1 MAENIE
7 EQKFG
12 KEGVEQSQDYSPMPM
27 AFPEPPP
34 PEDIDSKDILA
45 ERYKGVSAREAAD
58 ILMRGEEVPEAEPSS
73 SEPISRAYIHYGGK
87 HSGEQMP
94 ENQTVPLDRAARD
107 LTGMRE
113 SEDTI
118 RLNQLESEL
127 ISQLDAQRAEE
138 IQSQPPAI
146 PPTEPSPVE
155 QPPPP
160 PEDPAVAQ
168 RADKLQKL
176 FTENPELL
184 ETVEAYRQQGE
195 QQVAAAQQQAAAAAQ
210 AAQQQYA
217 AAVQQNAQAALA
229 ILVSNFGELS
239 GLNTAE
245 QLQTAIQTIS
255 RTNPDRARQI
265 TDYLG
270 RINGLVSELARV
282 ADAERAQV
290 AQQFQQYQAETQR
303 QFQKAAQV
311 DDTQFENYAKTQGLL
326 RSAPRRDQTR
336 SPQHAARLW
345 SFRPAGGRTLER
357 KCSFQIP
364 SSPAHDAGRCALQA
378 QSAWCQGQGR

>member
-1 MAENIE
+1 
-7 EQKFG
+7 
-12 KEGVEQSQDYSPMPM
+12 
-27 AFPEPPP
+27 
-34 PEDIDSKDILA
+34 
-45 ERYKGVSAREAAD
+45 
-58 ILMRGEEVPEAEPSS
+58 
-73 SEPISRAYIHYGGK
+73 
-87 HSGEQMP
+87 
-94 ENQTVPLDRAARD
+94 
-107 LTGMRE
+107 MRE

-270 RINGLVSELARV
+270 RINGLVSE
-282 ADAERAQV
+282 
-290 AQQFQQYQAETQR
+290 F
-303 QFQKAAQV
+303 
-311 DDTQFENYAKTQGLL
+311 G
-326 RSAPRRDQTR
+326 P
-336 SPQHAARLW
+336 
-345 SFRPAGGRTLER
+345 
-357 KCSFQIP
+357 C
-364 SSPAHDAGRCALQA
+364 C
-378 QSAWCQGQGR
+378 